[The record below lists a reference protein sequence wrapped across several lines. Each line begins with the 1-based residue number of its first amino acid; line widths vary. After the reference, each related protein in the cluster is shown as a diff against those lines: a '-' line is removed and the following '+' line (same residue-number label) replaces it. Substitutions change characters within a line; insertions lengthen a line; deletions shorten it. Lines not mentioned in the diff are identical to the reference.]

1 MKAVRLSR
9 NLIVVIALVVSLGA
23 NVTLFVGGVLY
34 SFVDEFVEHAFD
46 LATAAGKQR
55 KALTALKTRSAKQAK
70 ALTAARAV
78 TARQRGELSTWR
90 ATAARQSREIAAL
103 KALAAEKRREIAA
116 LRTAGANKDRAFSDL
131 KTASVRRGRELGKLR
146 LTASSAAKRAR
157 DRLVYSVRR
166 SVVTASGKALPV
178 AGAFVVAG
186 LTVWEIRDLCMT
198 VGDMDQI
205 QKAAGL
211 PEDEAESEPAL
222 CSVHV
227 PSREQLL
234 PQIEGSA
241 RKAWESGKKYFPDLP
256 SWEDIPPSWR
266 DDWQST
272 VPGILR
278 GLGEDL
284 GRLIR

>member
-1 MKAVRLSR
+1 M
-9 NLIVVIALVVSLGA
+9 VSLGA

-34 SFVDEFVEHAFD
+34 SFVDELVEQAFD

-70 ALTAARAV
+70 ALTASRAV
-78 TARQRGELSTWR
+78 TAGQRGELSTWR

-103 KALAAEKRREIAA
+103 KTLSAEKRREIAA
-116 LRTAGANKDRAFSDL
+116 LRTAGAKKDRAFSDL

-157 DRLVYSVRR
+157 DRLVR
-166 SVVTASGKALPV
+166 SVSRSVATAPGKALPY
-178 AGAFVVAG
+178 AGALVVAG
-186 LTVWEIRDLCMT
+186 LTVWEIRDLCAT
-198 VGDMDQI
+198 VGDMDEI
-205 QKAAGL
+205 QEAAGL
-211 PEDEAESEPAL
+211 PADEAESEPAF
-222 CSVHV
+222 CSVRL

-234 PQIEGSA
+234 SQFEDSA
-241 RKAWESGKKYFPDLP
+241 RKAWENRKKYVPDLP
-256 SWEDIPPSWR
+256 TWEDIPPSWR
-266 DDWQST
+266 DDWSNT

-284 GRLIR
+284 KRLIR